1 MLQLFTSQHMKNFLH
16 ISPLTNFTDSAA
28 IVDFADG
35 DTDLYNV
42 LNIDKSAT
50 KEEIRKAYRKAALA
64 HHPDKVSPEEREGAE
79 VRFKAVSQAYDILYD
94 DEKKHIYDTHGMSAF
109 DGSGRAG
116 MQGGPDLDDLL
127 ASMFGGGMNMGGGMP
142 GFGGPRPS
150 RPRKGQNEVQEY
162 SVSLEDLYKGRT
174 VKFSSTK
181 NVICSLCKGKGGKE
195 RATPKQCS
203 TCGGAGYKETL
214 VQVGPGM
221 VTQAM
226 AECKVCEGSGSF
238 FQPKDKCKK
247 CKGKQVTEERKLLEI
262 YIPRGAKQGDKIVLE
277 GEGDQFPN
285 TEPGDIIFHLE
296 EIEHE
301 TFRRAGADLM
311 AEIEI
316 TLAEALCGFSRVVLK
331 HLDGRG
337 IEITHP
343 KTEGAVL
350 RPNQVLK
357 VPGEGMPFK
366 KTDSKGDLYL
376 AVQIKFPEDGWASD
390 PAALAKLR
398 DILPGPGPAIQA
410 ETVDDVEYDPKA
422 NPEEFGSKDS
432 QGGTAWEDEDEE
444 EGGQTQCTT
453 Q

>member
-1 MLQLFTSQHMKNFLH
+1 MEQYLV
-16 ISPLTNFTDSAA
+16 DSA
-28 IVDFADG
+28 DG
-35 DTDLYNV
+35 ETDLYNV
-42 LNIDKSAT
+42 LSVDKSAS

-64 HHPDKVSPEEREGAE
+64 HHPDKVAPEEREQAE

-94 DEKKHIYDTHGMSAF
+94 DEKRHIYDTHGMSAF

-116 MQGGPDLDDLL
+116 MQGGPDLDDIL

-195 RATPKQCS
+195 KATPKQCS

-262 YIPRGAKQGDKIVLE
+262 YIPRGAKQGDKITLE

-285 TEPGDIIFHLE
+285 TEPGDIIFQLE

-301 TFRRAGADLM
+301 KFRRAGGDLI

-343 KTEGAVL
+343 LTEGAVM

-357 VPGEGMPFK
+357 VAGEGMPFK
-366 KTDSKGDLYL
+366 KSDARGDLYL
-376 AVQIKFPEDGWASD
+376 AVQIKFPDDGWASD
-390 PAALAKLR
+390 PAALTKLR
-398 DILPGPGPAIQA
+398 EILPGPGPDIQA
-410 ETVDDVEYDPKA
+410 DTVDDVDYDPKA
-422 NPEEFGSKDS
+422 NIEEFGSNDTR
-432 QGGTAWEDEDEE
+432 GGSAWEDEEDE
-444 EGGQTQCTT
+444 EGGQAQCTT

>member
-1 MLQLFTSQHMKNFLH
+1 MRKILPPPTKTLIYM
-16 ISPLTNFTDSAA
+16 
-28 IVDFADG
+28 DFADG
-35 DTDLYNV
+35 ETDLYSV
-42 LNIDKSAT
+42 LSIDKSAT
-50 KEEIRKAYRKAALA
+50 KEEVRKAYRKAALA
-64 HHPDKVSPEEREGAE
+64 HHPDKVPPEEREDAE
-79 VRFKAVSQAYDILYD
+79 VRFKQVSQAYDILYD
-94 DEKKHIYDTHGMSAF
+94 DDKRHIYDTHGMSAF
-109 DGSGRAG
+109 DGSGQPG

-127 ASMFGGGMNMGGGMP
+127 ASMFGGGMGMGGMP
-142 GFGGPRPS
+142 GFGGPRPN
-150 RPRKGQNEVQEY
+150 RPRKGQNEEQQY

-181 NVICSLCKGKGGKE
+181 NIICSLCKGKGGKE
-195 RATPKQCS
+195 KATAKQCS

-214 VQVGPGM
+214 VQLGPGM
-221 VTQAM
+221 VTQTM

-262 YIPRGAKQGDKIVLE
+262 YIPRGAKQGDRITLE

-301 TFRRAGADLM
+301 TFRRAGADL
-311 AEIEI
+311 AADIEI
-316 TLAEALCGFSRVVLK
+316 TLAEALCGFHRVVLK

-337 IEITHP
+337 IEISHP
-343 KTEGAVL
+343 QSKGAVL

-357 VPGEGMPFK
+357 VAGEGMPYK
-366 KTDSKGDLYL
+366 KSDARGDLYL
-376 AVQIKFPEDGWASD
+376 TVQIKFPEDGWVSD
-390 PAALAKLR
+390 PATLAKLQE
-398 DILPGPGPAIQA
+398 ILPGPSPAIQA
-410 ETVDDVEYDPKA
+410 ETVDEVEYDPKA
-422 NPEEFGSKDS
+422 SIEDYGSNDT
-432 QGGTAWEDEDEE
+432 QGGSAWEDDDEG

>member
-1 MLQLFTSQHMKNFLH
+1 MKNSRIFFSP
-16 ISPLTNFTDSAA
+16 ISLTGANN
-28 IVDFADG
+28 I
-35 DTDLYNV
+35 

-50 KEEIRKAYRKAALA
+50 KEDIRKAYRKAALA

-79 VRFKAVSQAYDILYD
+79 VRFKAVNQAYDILYD
-94 DEKKHIYDTHGMSAF
+94 DEKRHIYDTHGMSAF

-150 RPRKGQNEVQEY
+150 KPRKGQNEVQEY

-181 NVICSLCKGKGGKE
+181 NVLCSLCKGKGGKE
-195 RATPKQCS
+195 KATPKLCS
-203 TCGGAGYKETL
+203 TCGGAGYRETL

-221 VTQAM
+221 VSRAM

-247 CKGKQVTEERKLLEI
+247 CKGKQVTEERKLLEV
-262 YIPRGAKQGDKIVLE
+262 YIPRGAKQGDKIILE
-277 GEGDQFPN
+277 GEGDQLPN

-311 AEIEI
+311 ADIEV

-343 KTEGAVL
+343 KTEGSVL
-350 RPNQVLK
+350 RPNQILK
-357 VPGEGMPFK
+357 VAGEGMPFK
-366 KTDSKGDLYL
+366 KSDARGDLYL
-376 AVQIKFPEDGWASD
+376 AVQIKFPDDGWASD
-390 PAALAKLR
+390 PTALTKLR
-398 DILPGPGPAIQA
+398 EILPRPGPTIKA

-422 NPEEFGSKDS
+422 SLGEFGSKDT
-432 QGGTAWEDEDEE
+432 QGNSSWEDEDEE
-444 EGGQTQCTT
+444 DGGQTQCTT